1 MTDLLKPGDGLVFMK
16 VGTHAQESL
25 PEIVDRKRRE
35 IEEAGYALW
44 GYGGNT
50 CHPLHRV
57 QPFAEEF
64 VRRNGKIYLV
74 MQPMISKHWAVP
86 ERAKQFTKDGTTW
99 EDIPA
104 AIRVLGS
111 RFALAI
117 RSLEERQFEL
127 SLDHTR
133 VVGGA
138 QEGKRGDL
146 YVSGRVDKAC
156 LELTEHESPEPPARP
171 PVEIGLVAEIVEPYA
186 VIVQ

>member
-1 MTDLLKPGDGLVFMK
+1 MTDFLKPGDGLVFMK
-16 VGTHAQESL
+16 VGTHAQEPL
-25 PEIVDRKRRE
+25 ETIIERKRRE
-35 IEEAGYALW
+35 IEDAGYALW

-57 QPFAEEF
+57 QPFADDY

-86 ERAKQFTKDGTTW
+86 ERAKRFTKDGTTW

-104 AIRVLGS
+104 AINVLGS

-117 RSLEERQFEL
+117 RSLEQREFEL
-127 SLDHTR
+127 PLDHTR

-156 LELTEHESPEPPARP
+156 LEMTDETTQQPAARP
-171 PVEIGLVAEIVEPYA
+171 PVEIGLVAEMVEPYA